1 SPQLCAKNTKSF
13 FFLRRILLSTPP
25 QLTETS
31 PDGVAAIA
39 GPLADVE
46 SLVVLKDLLNS
57 LGCENVFT
65 SNAFPSSG
73 PGTDLRSS
81 YLLNT
86 SISGIEEA
94 DLLLLVGTNPR
105 YEAPLVNTRI
115 RKSYIHNDL
124 KVALIG
130 PKLDLTYEYQHLGDS
145 AAVLAQV
152 ASGKHPFSKVCKP
165 LKRTVCAMDVLML

>member
-1 SPQLCAKNTKSF
+1 MCQKYEKLKPPF
-13 FFLRRILLSTPP
+13 FPTPP

-31 PDGVAAIA
+31 PDEVAAIA

-86 SISGIEEA
+86 SISGIE
-94 DLLLLVGTNPR
+94 V
-105 YEAPLVNTRI
+105 
-115 RKSYIHNDL
+115 
-124 KVALIG
+124 
-130 PKLDLTYEYQHLGDS
+130 
-145 AAVLAQV
+145 
-152 ASGKHPFSKVCKP
+152 
-165 LKRTVCAMDVLML
+165 DV